1 MLWTSSSVMGET
13 ISPFLGRMAISP
25 SCSSRP
31 KASRMGVRLMLPISA
46 QSFCSF
52 KNWLG
57 AYSQLKILL
66 FK

>member
-1 MLWTSSSVMGET
+1 
-13 ISPFLGRMAISP
+13 
-25 SCSSRP
+25 
-31 KASRMGVRLMLPISA
+31 MGVRLMLPISA

-57 AYSQLKILL
+57 AYSQLNILL